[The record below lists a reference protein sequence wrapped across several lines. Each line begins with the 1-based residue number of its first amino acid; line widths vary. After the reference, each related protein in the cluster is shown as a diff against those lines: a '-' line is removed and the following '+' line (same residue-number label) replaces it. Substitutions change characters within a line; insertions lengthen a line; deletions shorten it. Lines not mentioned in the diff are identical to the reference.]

1 LNWEG
6 DGRLRIIGLNGGTK
20 LKIESQRI
28 VVMTEKNNSE
38 GHSEEVE
45 EIMSFIPN
53 RVIRWGL
60 TVIFAIFVTLLIGS
74 YCFKSPEI
82 ISAPMILTKKN
93 PPVSL
98 ISKSTGKIDRLFA
111 IDGQMIVEKGKIA
124 LINNPTDFEHYL
136 TLKRELAECFR
147 ISNWDEQVFAY
158 DLSDHLTLGEL
169 QQSYGP
175 FLKSRNNFKQYLTQ
189 NYLPQKIGLIDKQIV
204 KQEEYYRTLIRQIEI
219 QRNDLT
225 LSQKSFTRDSSL
237 FQKRTTS
244 EAEFEK
250 SRQLFLSK
258 KSAFVG
264 YEAVLRETES
274 SILQL
279 QSTRV
284 ELQMQHERELSEF
297 RLALDESKQ
306 NLENAIHL
314 WEERF
319 LVSSPVKGKLTF
331 TSIWSVNQEV
341 KTGELIATIIPVEE
355 SAIIA
360 KAVIPPSGFGKVEI
374 GQRVN
379 LKLIGFPYMEF
390 GMLKGRIKS
399 ISLVPEAKGY
409 VAEIEL
415 SEGMTSSYRENLKF
429 IQQMDGTAEIITKE
443 MRLITRLINPLRAF
457 FDSGL

>member
-1 LNWEG
+1 MSEIPN
-6 DGRLRIIGLNGGTK
+6 
-20 LKIESQRI
+20 IEA
-28 VVMTEKNNSE
+28 
-38 GHSEEVE
+38 HSEEVE

-60 TVIFAIFVTLLIGS
+60 TVIFAVFSALLIGS

-82 ISAPMILTKKN
+82 IRAPMILTKKN

-111 IDGQMIVEKGKIA
+111 VDGQIILEKGNIA
-124 LINNPTDFEHYL
+124 LINNPTDFAHYL
-136 TLKRELAECFR
+136 ILKKELADCFL
-147 ISNWDEQVFAY
+147 IANWDDQVFAY
-158 DLSDHLTLGEL
+158 DLSDQLTLGEL

-175 FLKSRNNFKQYLTQ
+175 FLKSRNNFRHYLTQ

-204 KQEEYYRTLIRQIEI
+204 KQEEYYQTLIRQREI

-237 FQKRTTS
+237 YLKRTTS
-244 EAEFEK
+244 EAEYDK
-250 SRQLFLSK
+250 SRQVFLSK

-264 YEAVLRETES
+264 FEAVLRETES
-274 SILQL
+274 SILQM

-306 NLENAIHL
+306 NLENAIHQ

-319 LVSSPVKGKLTF
+319 LVASPVEGKLTF

-341 KTGELIATIIPVEE
+341 KTGELIATIIPIEE

-360 KAVIPPSGFGKVEI
+360 KAVIPPSGFGKVEV

-379 LKLIGFPYMEF
+379 LKLNGFPYMEF
-390 GMLKGRIKS
+390 GMLKGNIKS
-399 ISLVPEAKGY
+399 ISLVPDAKGY
-409 VAEIEL
+409 VAEIAL
-415 SEGMTSSYRENLKF
+415 SDGMTSSYRENLKF

-457 FDSGL
+457 FDNGK